1 MGKTLV
7 EMKQIVDF
15 MRENGVLHCKHGEFE
30 VSLHPSAIRLENEE
44 IELEAGGPIAR
55 YTTSDYDDPM
65 LYPDGKDPIAE
76 QREWLKQQAEAA
88 RQ

>member
-30 VSLHPSAIRLENEE
+30 MSLHPSAIRLETEE
-44 IELEAGGPIAR
+44 IELEETGPIAG
-55 YTTSDYDDPM
+55 YEASDYEDPM

-76 QREWLKQQAEAA
+76 QRAWLKQQAEAT